1 MRIPYA
7 YLKQQTWLYRRNYPR
22 ALQPML
28 GQALKQSLKTGDAKV
43 AKVRAAELNATFEEI
58 VAKAK
63 RGIVE
68 DTPVAPVEAPVFA
81 KVSPVVGRAKVAD
94 LARDYLNERSDQ
106 LRHGGFK
113 SVRFSVGLLVSLV
126 IEPTERW
133 LDDVI
138 RNHREEALQRVST
151 LLQSATETPQG
162 CLVTPGPSRRKVR
175 FRGHQTRAYRFIYAV
190 TRREV
195 LTFEDVVR
203 HRCNNGLCINPDHLE
218 IGTRADNKR
227 DDWEFA
233 AYGVD
238 FDML

>member
-1 MRIPYA
+1 MSR
-7 YLKQQTWLYRRNYPR
+7 
-22 ALQPML
+22 ML
-28 GQALKQSLKTGDAKV
+28 
-43 AKVRAAELNATFEEI
+43 
-58 VAKAK
+58 
-63 RGIVE
+63 
-68 DTPVAPVEAPVFA
+68 
-81 KVSPVVGRAKVAD
+81 
-94 LARDYLNERSDQ
+94 
-106 LRHGGFK
+106 
-113 SVRFSVGLLVSLV
+113 

-138 RNHREEALQRVST
+138 RNHREEALQRVSK